1 MLKGDGA
8 AVDAMENE
16 YQATQ
21 NIINGLK
28 IGLGVTMGANI
39 HGKAGNQLTQQNDG
53 RAPQV
58 GKPQFA
64 KNDTPM
70 HVTELSDKEDKGV
83 TNFGGGNADFFRDQ
97 RNGDTIPTTE
107 PDLSDPT
114 SDFWRTHEMPDPFDP
129 NDPNLKNAPLR
140 PGMKEPDYT
149 KEKVYDIYGNGKTD
163 SKQGVTNSG
172 GGNADFFKDQREEKS
187 SKNIQ
192 GEHLPE
198 KDTLDMFK
206 KVGTISDAV
215 GNAPYKKVL
224 KDIAQMKDL
233 TKIDDAKCKHNIV
246 ILLDYVN
253 K

>member
-83 TNFGGGNADFFRDQ
+83 TNSGGGNADFFRDQ
-97 RNGDTIPTTE
+97 RNGDSVDNPKPTGYQYI
-107 PDLSDPT
+107 S
-114 SDFWRTHEMPDPFDP
+114 
-129 NDPNLKNAPLR
+129 
-140 PGMKEPDYT
+140 
-149 KEKVYDIYGNGKTD
+149 
-163 SKQGVTNSG
+163 
-172 GGNADFFKDQREEKS
+172 
-187 SKNIQ
+187 
-192 GEHLPE
+192 E
-198 KDTLDMFK
+198 KDFDT
-206 KVGTISDAV
+206 
-215 GNAPYKKVL
+215 
-224 KDIAQMKDL
+224 QMKDL
-233 TKIDDAKCKHNIV
+233 EDQ
-246 ILLDYVN
+246 LDMKKKLRDSYGNYVSGQVYTDESRPIYEAGYR
-253 K
+253 KSPCCGC